1 MTAVTFSDNKLYDSN
16 SSNLDDSYDSVIV
29 GLFVTVR
36 ASNTYQ
42 SLQDSDVQQQWQ
54 QIEEWS
60 RFKQQAVWKRIGVS
74 GQW

>member
-1 MTAVTFSDNKLYDSN
+1 MTFTIAVTLMTVVTFSDNKLYDSN

-29 GLFVTVR
+29 GLFVRVR

-54 QIEEWS
+54 QIEE
-60 RFKQQAVWKRIGVS
+60 
-74 GQW
+74 

>member
-1 MTAVTFSDNKLYDSN
+1 MTVVTFSDNKLYDSN
-16 SSNLDDSYDSVIV
+16 SSNLGDSYDSVIV